1 MFVIAILERESLQD
15 PTKKWFDLFP
25 VLFELV
31 SALGGIGLSLGI
43 PDVRRFF
50 RFLASAYTDFD
61 LIYRTPVRSRQL

>member
-1 MFVIAILERESLQD
+1 VFVIAILERESLLD

-43 PDVRRFF
+43 PGVRRFSF
-50 RFLASAYTDFD
+50 SDVNTDAD
-61 LIYRTPVRSRQL
+61 LVHRTLVRSRRL